1 MQVSEHTQAVL
12 LLTSH
17 FGKSAKDEPQP
28 LSTNE
33 WARFAVWLKDHG
45 LQPASLLA
53 DSAKIV
59 LSGWMD
65 RAVTPHRI
73 EYLLGRGGAL
83 GLALE
88 KWQRAGIWV
97 LTRSDP
103 DYPDRLKKR
112 LRTDAPPLFFGCG
125 NQGLLSKGGIAVV
138 GSRDASEDDLGFATR
153 FGAEVA
159 AQGQSVVSGGARGVD
174 ECSMTGA
181 LDREGTVIGVLADS
195 LLRSATSA
203 KYRQHLI
210 SGDLV
215 LISPFNPE
223 AGFNVGNAMN
233 RNRYVYC
240 LADAAVVVSS
250 SREKGGTWAG
260 AVENL
265 KERWVPLWIKPQPA
279 STSGSGNGELVQR
292 GGRWLP
298 DKADVAALMQPQ
310 AGAANGRPNGKG
322 SLFDHVQETAATNT
336 GNAKPARPEPEV
348 PVTERPAKSP
358 PPSEQSFYGLF
369 LQRMEALTAES
380 AFTAEELLDRFDVTK
395 PQLSAWLKR
404 GVEEKRLRKLAKPVR
419 YCWIG
424 RIEVQKSMFDTG
436 QQLIH
441 ARKAAS

>member
-1 MQVSEHTQAVL
+1 MHVSEHTQAVL

-17 FGKSAKDEPQP
+17 FGKSAREELQP

-53 DSAKIV
+53 DSPKTV
-59 LSGWMD
+59 LSGLMD
-65 RAVTPHRI
+65 RSVTPHRI

-112 LRTDAPPLFFGCG
+112 LRNEAPPLFFGCG
-125 NQGLLSKGGIAVV
+125 NQALLSRGGIAVV
-138 GSRDASEDDLGFATR
+138 GSRDASEDDLAFATR

-159 AQGQSVVSGGARGVD
+159 AQGQSVVSGGARGID
-174 ECSMTGA
+174 ECAMTGA

-203 KYRQHLI
+203 KYRHHLMN
-210 SGDLV
+210 GDLV

-250 SREKGGTWAG
+250 SKEKGGTWAG
-260 AVENL
+260 AVEDL

-279 STSGSGNGELVQR
+279 TTASSGNSQLVQR

-298 DKADVAALMQPQ
+298 DKAEVAALVQPQ
-310 AGAANGRPNGKG
+310 AGAANGRANGDA
-322 SLFDHVQETAATNT
+322 SLLDHVQKDAAPTKN
-336 GNAKPARPEPEV
+336 GNAQPSKPEPET
-348 PVTERPAKSP
+348 PVAERPVENP

-369 LQRMEALTAES
+369 LQRMEALTAKN
-380 AFTAEELLDRFDVTK
+380 AFTTEELLDRFDVTK

-404 GVEEKRLRKLAKPVR
+404 GVEEKKLRKLAKPVR
-419 YCWIG
+419 YGWISH
-424 RIEVQKSMFDTG
+424 IEVQTSMFDAG
-436 QQLIH
+436 Q
-441 ARKAAS
+441 